1 MDGCSDDVVRAVKS
15 LEPLGS
21 GFAIVD
27 VGGRPMIRSIPKE
40 LSTDQSAV
48 LEAIQVLGYV
58 TVSMLQDN
66 LSWERPRAE
75 TVCKDLLAD
84 SLVWIDEQCEEPEYW
99 SPASIHDTEE

>member
-1 MDGCSDDVVRAVKS
+1 MKS
-15 LEPLGS
+15 LKPLGS
-21 GFAIVD
+21 GFAIIE
-27 VGGRPMIRSIPKE
+27 VGGRAMIRSIPKE

-66 LSWERPRAE
+66 LIWERPRAE

-84 SLVWIDEQCEEPEYW
+84 SLVWIDEQCEETEYW
-99 SPASIHDTEE
+99 SPTFIHDMEE